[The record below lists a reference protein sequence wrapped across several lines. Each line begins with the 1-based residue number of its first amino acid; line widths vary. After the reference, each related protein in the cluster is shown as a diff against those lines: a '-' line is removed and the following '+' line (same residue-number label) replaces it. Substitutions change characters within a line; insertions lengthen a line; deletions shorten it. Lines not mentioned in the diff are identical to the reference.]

1 MKPIPVKTMKCVV
14 LIGCLE
20 RAFKKTTEEK
30 RPSIN
35 EGTKKIKRFCT
46 QLLGFFFYELLT
58 TNFNYCESL
67 ELV

>member
-14 LIGCLE
+14 LKGCLE

-35 EGTKKIKRFCT
+35 EGTKKD
-46 QLLGFFFYELLT
+46 
-58 TNFNYCESL
+58 
-67 ELV
+67 

>member
-46 QLLGFFFYELLT
+46 QLLGFFFM
-58 TNFNYCESL
+58 NY
-67 ELV
+67 

>member
-35 EGTKKIKRFCT
+35 EGTKKIKSSV
-46 QLLGFFFYELLT
+46 LNYSVFFYELLT

-67 ELV
+67 VLV

>member
-14 LIGCLE
+14 LKGCLE

-35 EGTKKIKRFCT
+35 EGTKKIKSSV
-46 QLLGFFFYELLT
+46 LNYSVFFYELLT
-58 TNFNYCESL
+58 TNFNYCEGL
-67 ELV
+67 GLV